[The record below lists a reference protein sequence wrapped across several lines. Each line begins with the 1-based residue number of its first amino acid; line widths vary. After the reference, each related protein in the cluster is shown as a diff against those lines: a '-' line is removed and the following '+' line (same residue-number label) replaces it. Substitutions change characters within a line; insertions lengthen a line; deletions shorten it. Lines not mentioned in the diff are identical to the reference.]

1 MSLYLDKNKAQL
13 TLSTS
18 TDLNVSFLSVPKN
31 FFISENNETYYLF
44 VRQNISAYCYYNN
57 ECLSIDFERNNNFV
71 SLLTIEISYDSIETE
86 VDKIY
91 ITKDNIDFLITF
103 ENIKY
108 DIDDDGKILL
118 SLLDYH
124 SSIKITENLKMFA
137 AQNSFVALVD
147 SSFTISSSTYVP
159 EFSISAFDDANYTI
173 ARPIRQGQQIIS
185 TVPALINTNS
195 TDEEISYYQNGLG
208 PDKKTIYLKI
218 ICNSILESTLTAGQV
233 SPNLTLK
240 VYYPNGL
247 DTVKAPVYKSMYF
260 LSKDVTNNISIYTAT
275 ADFYTYGIHNNIEY
289 VDGYMYF
296 DVQMPLTVQDSLP
309 ISFDFTL
316 S

>member
-1 MSLYLDKNKAQL
+1 MSLYLDKNKAKL
-13 TLSTS
+13 TLSAT
-18 TDLNVSFLSVPKN
+18 TNLDISFLSVPKN

-44 VRQNISAYCYYNN
+44 VRQNISAYCYFNN
-57 ECLSIDFERNNNFV
+57 DCLSIDFERNNNFV
-71 SLLTIEISYDSIETE
+71 SLLTIELSYDAIETE

-91 ITKDNIDFLITF
+91 ITKDNVDFIISF

-108 DIDDDGKILL
+108 DIDDDGKLLL
-118 SLLDYH
+118 SLLDYQ
-124 SSIKITENLKMFA
+124 SSVKISENIEMFSA
-137 AQNSFVALVD
+137 SSDFVALVD
-147 SSFTISSSTYVP
+147 SPFTIRSNNYVP
-159 EFSISAFDDANYTI
+159 EFSISAFDDASYLI
-173 ARPIRQGQQIIS
+173 PRPIRQGQQIIS
-185 TVPALINTNS
+185 TVPSLVTNSS

-218 ICNSILESTLTAGQV
+218 ICNAILESTLTAGQL
-233 SPNLTLK
+233 SSNLSLK

-260 LSKDVTNNISIYTAT
+260 LSKDTTNNISVYTAT
-275 ADFYTYGIHNNIEY
+275 ADFYTTGIHDNIEY

>member
-1 MSLYLDKNKAQL
+1 MNLYLDKNKAQL
-13 TLSTS
+13 TLSGS
-18 TDLNVSFLSVPKN
+18 TDLSVLFLSVPKN

-44 VRQNISAYCYYNN
+44 VRQNISANCYYNN

-86 VDKIY
+86 VDKLY
-91 ITKDNIDFLITF
+91 ITKDDISYVVTF

-118 SLLDYH
+118 SLLDFQ
-124 SSIKITENLKMFA
+124 SSMKISENIQMFSA
-137 AQNSFVALVD
+137 NSTFVALVD
-147 SSFTISSSTYVP
+147 SAFTITSNTYIP
-159 EFSISAFDDANYTI
+159 EFSIAAFDDSSYTI
-173 ARPIRQGQQIIS
+173 PRPIRQGQPVIS
-185 TVPALINTNS
+185 TVPALTNNSS
-195 TDEEISYYQNGLG
+195 TDEEITYYDKGLG
-208 PDKKTIYLKI
+208 PSSKTIYLKI
-218 ICNSILESTLTAGQV
+218 ICNAILESTLTAGQL
-233 SPNLTLK
+233 STNLSLK

-260 LSKDVTNNISIYTAT
+260 LSKDTTNNISIYTAT
-275 ADFYTYGIHNNIEY
+275 VDFYTSGIHNNIEY